1 MPGCIDRQE
10 RRRTFWFRRL
20 DFAAAGEVLA
30 TALEGVPKPLSL
42 TLVSVGCPLAREI
55 SSGSLVMG
63 SEDEELS
70 LSLLEGLEPRERAG
84 LVEEEGARVVVL
96 LFICPLFWPAE
107 LEVCFPAVDV
117 VFRVP
122 LARLGSA

>member
-1 MPGCIDRQE
+1 M
-10 RRRTFWFRRL
+10 
-20 DFAAAGEVLA
+20 
-30 TALEGVPKPLSL
+30 PKPLSL

-63 SEDEELS
+63 SEEEE

>member
-55 SSGSLVMG
+55 SS
-63 SEDEELS
+63 
-70 LSLLEGLEPRERAG
+70 RRA
-84 LVEEEGARVVVL
+84 L
-96 LFICPLFWPAE
+96 
-107 LEVCFPAVDV
+107 
-117 VFRVP
+117 
-122 LARLGSA
+122 